1 MPSEFPMNDPQNIWK
16 NQPTEAFKMSADQL
30 RYKAQQSQTK
40 ARLAALLQIA
50 IGIVLSV
57 FFAWICARAT
67 NGLPRMGV
75 GVLSLWGLYAAWQAY
90 RCIWP
95 GRLDPDATVSTSL
108 EFYRSELEKRR
119 DYVLHVWRRAGLT
132 FCFLG
137 LALIVVPVL
146 IKSFTAPRLLLNVA
160 PVLVLAALWVAIF
173 IPMRKRNQRKLQLEI
188 DGLTLFEK
196 ENQSGGNAVT

>member
-1 MPSEFPMNDPQNIWK
+1 MPDEFPMNDPQNVWQ

-30 RYKAQQSQTK
+30 RHKAQQSQTK
-40 ARLAALLQIA
+40 ARFAALFQIGM
-50 IGIVLSV
+50 GIVFSV
-57 FFAWICARAT
+57 FFAWICARAH

-75 GVLSLWGLYAAWQAY
+75 GVLSLWALYAAWQGY

-119 DYVLHVWRRAGLT
+119 DYILHVWRRAGLT
-132 FCFLG
+132 FLFLG

-146 IKSFTAPRLLLNVA
+146 IKSFTAPRLLLNVGQCWCLL
-160 PVLVLAALWVAIF
+160 PY
-173 IPMRKRNQRKLQLEI
+173 
-188 DGLTLFEK
+188 GS
-196 ENQSGGNAVT
+196 QSSFP